1 MASHRQYIEGAR
13 FTKDNIRCD
22 GKVVIVTGCNT
33 GIGKETV
40 LDLAKRGARIY
51 MACRDT
57 EKCERARQDIITE
70 TGNKEIFNRKLDLNS
85 LNSIRQFAKE

>member
-1 MASHRQYIEGAR
+1 MYRQYIEGAK

-57 EKCERARQDIITE
+57 EKCEKSRQEIISAS
-70 TGNKEIFNRKLDLNS
+70 GNEAIFNRKLDLNS
-85 LNSIRQFAKE
+85 LESVRQFAKE